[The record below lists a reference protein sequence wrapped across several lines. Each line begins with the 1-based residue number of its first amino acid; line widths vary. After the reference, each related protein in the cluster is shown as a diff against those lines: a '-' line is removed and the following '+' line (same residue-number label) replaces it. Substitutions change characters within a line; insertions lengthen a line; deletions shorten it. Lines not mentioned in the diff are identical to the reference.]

1 MEHRMNLRPG
11 PFEMIATG
19 RKIIELRLWDE
30 KRRRITVGDTIVFCH
45 TEASGRQIRATVR
58 ALHRFSTF
66 EALYTALPLE
76 KCGYL
81 PEEVEKASHLDMLQ
95 YYSLEEQERWGVVG
109 IEIALI

>member
-30 KRRRITVGDTIVFCH
+30 KRQGIAVGDAIVFCH

-66 EALYTALPLE
+66 T
-76 KCGYL
+76 
-81 PEEVEKASHLDMLQ
+81 
-95 YYSLEEQERWGVVG
+95 
-109 IEIALI
+109 I